1 MDNLKMPPKG
11 SWAPQISL
19 ENLLI
24 SVRLL
29 MTKPNPD
36 DPLMADIAEEY
47 KSSLERFEMKA
58 KDFTRQY
65 AMVGEPSWNAK
76 KPEFGGRSG
85 HLGELSGDTAL
96 VDEKKRFE

>member
-1 MDNLKMPPKG
+1 MPPKG

-58 KDFTRQY
+58 KDYTRQY
-65 AMVGEPSWNAK
+65 AMVGEPNAK
-76 KPEFGGRSG
+76 KSEFGGRSGG